1 MAVLRPP
8 GGVRQCDWCVVCVH
22 VCSGVV
28 WWEAEA
34 VCGHVYCVK
43 EGVTVE
49 LGCVL
54 HGEAVLES
62 VLVISSAGAGK
73 LGFSGGTLDHQ

>member
-1 MAVLRPP
+1 M
-8 GGVRQCDWCVVCVH
+8 
-22 VCSGVV
+22 
-28 WWEAEA
+28 
-34 VCGHVYCVK
+34 CGHVYCVK

-54 HGEAVLES
+54 HGEAVLLS